1 MSSLKQQLK
10 KIGTLDLRNVSEA
23 SRKSKASFLF
33 SAREAADQD
42 LETIYSIAKNGIM
55 ELVILDEKFAAFEK
69 TLFSEAMKSVDR
81 ILQTKEE
88 NDKLDTSI
96 NAFLSQLSPYF
107 LLKPSGKV
115 LEYLIR
121 RFRIQDFNVESI
133 LKCILPYHET
143 KSFVKMVS
151 ILNIDDKSP
160 WEFLKPVKK
169 SLLPLERSLLVKKMI
184 KNRYVFDFICKTVTQ
199 SLVPFQTLYSF
210 YAALLTDFIKFPPSV
225 TADMTIALA
234 PHLIDGFKAKKLPE
248 LQLASYMI
256 VSQLS
261 SKATFSKEGV
271 EALVDAMLRHYKK
284 SCYTYCLLTVVHVCQ
299 TQESFESISKNALS
313 NMINN
318 SHFEQSILQIAD
330 SQQVNC
336 IKLLESLVLQGYLS
350 SENVSRLCQFIL
362 DGYVALTKG
371 KNSDKKKEFVS
382 QYQSLLAMISQRY
395 VEELDVV
402 LEAHLAASKENPN
415 VSKEL
420 YEFTSSAFKGT
431 LHEVVQEAN
440 TTLYLC
446 LNSPAV
452 NNRLLALKKLV
463 SIIDDKSNPL
473 TQTPEIF
480 ESSLAACLDNFNALF
495 TFAVDEVPQ
504 QLLNYVSAD
513 KIMASLVR
521 LLQRE
526 RGAFNSKDT
535 VSVLKFLLSDF
546 IKKHPGHDSQ
556 VARILSVFIFS
567 ASSNNL
573 TSLLKR
579 IGPVHLKSS
588 PILASMIDHLQAAAK
603 AQDKFQVPTKFIKL
617 QADLIKQDKKPEYT
631 SFWIEMVK
639 SKSRGESILG
649 MLVISVAVSLTTKE
663 KTQYA
668 LGLNALN
675 AVLAAVDSN
684 LDAFYLT
691 EMMGGFLENSSGLPS
706 KDVVKQLRNVEDV
719 PTTTYVQLAQFV
731 LVTLTNSVHRPD
743 GTINWYRSNTTY
755 VELVSKLFKT
765 FVSGSS
771 IAAFEKTIPQLIQTQ
786 LSDDLLRFV
795 TSIWSNSDNAF
806 VVRARALQIT
816 SAYLGHYIES
826 KNTKVDFQHLVPAL
840 LPTLGDVHQSVR
852 VQGLVC
858 LENIR
863 SIYLSQGLP
872 SGHKVYDTTIPTES
886 IQKVKTATSLT
897 ILPDSTFYDN
907 AAASVT
913 PLKSNEAAHLVD
925 FVWYRHDE
933 ISKDRS
939 YITRLFKEYLDLCE
953 QSKEKQHKARKTH
966 TLTFLLNHANNAP
979 TLELKISMLAML
991 DSIDSPLK
999 LQLLAPLLEKTLNE
1013 KRTKKSTAL
1022 VSYLIRTYLPCNAAD
1037 LGSKGDKTLPLFLR
1051 LLANKDALQ
1060 GSDEDGWQVS
1070 TRHFALEQI
1079 TPDFFAQVNA
1089 GTQQAIFTSLIDI
1102 ATNGVQNDVRASKMV
1117 LSKLDIDA
1125 KMFDAMLLSTA
1136 RNLMG
1141 ASATATSA
1149 PAAKRGRTNAS
1160 THAQQQQHNNDVDL
1174 YELVTVL
1181 ELIESKTISQD
1192 NILVKPLFEVLTA
1205 MVNADLR
1212 DAPVSLEYI
1221 NQLLMSALTRIIH
1234 NAEEQGAAVEESA
1247 LRVDIV
1253 VQCIRITGNPQTHNQ
1268 ALLLM
1273 ATIASMFPETVLHNI
1288 MPVFTFMGAN
1298 VLRQD
1303 DNYSFQVIQQT
1314 LEKILPP
1321 LVVSSRKSNNDDE
1334 AALVLEVK
1342 PIIKVFVDAL
1352 FHIPKH
1358 RRLRLFTVLIHT
1370 LGEDEFL
1377 YAIISL
1383 LLEKFTERLAKGA
1396 HSEAES
1402 LTEFSL
1408 IISQQFSPE
1417 TQMKAILALLN
1428 GLVVLPNEKPEDA
1441 SMSEND
1447 DTAHLFNV
1455 SEHSARQLRQYKL
1468 ATLNFVGQL
1477 LSSKGFLN
1485 KIMAQTNDASEAFTL
1500 QMQPFYLQA
1509 VEIILRIVAY
1519 FTEFRDAYSVS
1530 KDAVPGIAKFWRA
1543 ILKVVYDVLD
1553 KVNALLPLD
1562 AFVNVISELI
1572 RHKDSAIRR
1581 KALNIFNDKIVSFDG
1596 HAPEGFE
1603 DVLVQMISNLTQV
1616 IETESVVLSSEEDRA
1631 VNKQSAL
1638 LCIASLAKILG
1649 SLYPGQFAEAIP
1661 VVIGTQSLQS
1671 DNPQLQISS
1680 LVCLSVICQEIATR
1694 AVPHLPKF
1702 MPLVTDLLDSTVNAA
1717 TPNMLLQ
1724 LGVVSA
1730 LETIVTVLPHFVSP
1744 YITKMLKGLL
1754 HPSIY
1759 TYDAGHSQK
1768 ALVEAKSTAV
1778 LSQLAISVAPRLL
1791 LTPVLA
1797 FYETAIQNGIRSAL
1811 ALLSVVSQAV
1821 RNMTRETMTMQYKQL
1836 FKFFLIAF
1844 DVRRSHNSERFNE
1857 AQVNEIEGAII
1868 SAFLDLVMKL
1878 NETLFKPLFL
1888 KVVDWATVELATD
1901 DGAVVSGDGLKRVLF
1916 CYKLSDALLDKL
1928 KSIFTPYFGY
1938 LIDDVI
1944 MRLERYKQE
1953 QQPVDALWNYIM
1965 SALRKSFLYDN
1976 DNLWNATRFEKI
1988 VDPVTDQMLVTS
2000 KGTCSDYLARMST
2013 YLVPCVGQ
2021 MAVTVSNDTLWKPL
2035 NHKVLLKTR
2044 EDDPEIRLAALKC
2057 IEEFYI
2063 RLGEEWLLFLAES
2076 ISFLAELMEDDDAR
2090 VEKLVQ
2096 QVNAQIETH
2105 LGESLD
2111 NQSFSNGKLDEDSAD
2126 LDALQK
2132 QLGRMNGLSDKL
2144 VDILDSFDGRLLK
2157 LEASILPI
2165 HRSTQNLTKLANNI
2179 DATLKETEN
2188 IVDCLNMPSK
2198 EETYILKGPDEN
2210 NVLPYLKAMGRLKDG
2225 VEAIEKSQLRSCDK
2239 TIYQMKQLLKAGML
2253 HLETL
2258 FRKWLSAVSNPVDV
2272 NTMLSSNTEMMT
2284 TASMKQL
2291 SQLSTYIS
2299 SSEKEIGYAVDFT
2312 KPYVEIRSAF
2322 LQRSLHPLS
2331 QSVQLSEKHQGSSYE
2346 RGSSEFLK
2354 YTECYTKMLESEYKF
2369 AQQIMSNEQRRAAA
2383 LKGSIAPATAEY
2395 IAAGKQ
2401 LNAIAKRLSYTET
2414 TFVFDIIEKFDR
2426 ECICYVEEL
2435 SHIVS
2440 LQDIQEMIN
2449 AFKLTVL
2456 RNFYEFMEDVRGR
2469 KEVSQPTNLSSDGT
2483 VHEMTSNTLNYFK
2496 RLYIWRDTVEP
2507 LLVLVGD
2514 GGWNNMPSP
2523 QILNDTSRIQ
2533 QGESAIGAALLQK
2546 FFVDALDQMTVSLQQ
2561 KSRGYKKPTL
2571 ATLFLLNNYNHILRQ
2586 IRSPPLNAIFD
2597 DGSEMKFGKL
2607 VKKQLDAYQESWK
2620 PCVENLM
2627 DVTYVRGGAIKN
2639 AMGNQE
2645 RQLIKERFKNFN
2657 TEFEEIARAQQTY
2670 AIPDTELRNQV
2681 IRDVKNVLVPM
2692 YGRFLDKYQNTDFTK
2707 NPAKYIRYDK
2717 DKVDR
2722 MIGHLFEPTA

>member
-10 KIGTLDLRNVSEA
+10 KIGTLDLRNVSEL

-42 LETIYSIAKNGIM
+42 LETIYSIAYNGIM
-55 ELVILDEKFAAFEK
+55 ELVILDEKFSAFEK
-69 TLFSEAMKSVDR
+69 TLFSEGMKSIDR
-81 ILQTKEE
+81 VLQTKDE
-88 NDKLDTSI
+88 NDKLDASI

-121 RFRIQDFNVESI
+121 RFRIQDFNVEAI

-151 ILNIDDKSP
+151 ILSIGEKSP

-169 SLLPLERSLLVKKMI
+169 SLLPLERSLLVKRMM
-184 KNRYVFDFICKTVTQ
+184 KNRYVFDFICKMVTQ

-210 YAALLTDFIKFPPSV
+210 YAALMTDFVKFAPSV
-225 TADMTIALA
+225 TADMTIALV

-284 SCYTYCLLTVVHVCQ
+284 SCYTYCLLTVVHLCQ
-299 TQESFESISKNALS
+299 TQESFESVSKNALS

-318 SHFEQSILQIAD
+318 SHFEQCILQITDKYATD
-330 SQQVNC
+330 RFFACFLKDISRQVSC
-336 IKLLESLVLQGYLS
+336 INLLENLVLQGYLS
-350 SENVSRLCQFIL
+350 SENVSRLCQLIV
-362 DGYVALTKG
+362 DGYVVLAKG
-371 KNSDKKKEFVS
+371 KDSDKKKEFVS

-402 LEAHLAASKENPN
+402 LEAQLAVSQNNAD

-431 LHEVVQEAN
+431 LHEVVEEAN

-452 NNRLLALKKLV
+452 NNRLLAMKKLI
-463 SIIDDKSNPL
+463 SIVGDKSNPL

-480 ESSLAACLDNFNALF
+480 ESSLAACLDKFNALF
-495 TFAVDEVPQ
+495 TYAVEEVPN
-504 QLLNYVSAD
+504 QLLNYVSAE
-513 KIMASLVR
+513 KILTLLVR
-521 LLQRE
+521 LLEE
-526 RGAFNSKDT
+526 RGAFNSKDA

-546 IKKHPGHDSQ
+546 IKKHPGQDFQ

-573 TSLLKR
+573 TNLLKR
-579 IGPVHLKSS
+579 MGHVHLKSS
-588 PILASMIDHLQAAAK
+588 PVLASMVDHLQAAAK
-603 AQDKFQVPTKFIKL
+603 AEDKFQVPTKFIKL
-617 QADLIKQDKKPEYT
+617 QADQIKQNKKPECAL
-631 SFWIEMVK
+631 FWMEMVK

-649 MLVISVAVSLTTKE
+649 MLVISLAVSLTTKE
-663 KTQYA
+663 KEQYA
-668 LGLNALN
+668 LGLNTLN
-675 AVLAAVDSN
+675 AVLAAVDDK
-684 LDAFYLT
+684 LDVFYST
-691 EMMGGFLENSSGLPS
+691 EMKGGFLEGSSGLPS
-706 KDVVKQLRNVEDV
+706 NDIIKQLRNVEDV

-743 GTINWYRSNTTY
+743 GSIDWYRTNTSNTGY
-755 VELVSKLFKT
+755 IQLVSKLFKT

-771 IAAFEKTIPQLIQTQ
+771 VVAFEKVIPQLIKAQ
-786 LSDDLLRFV
+786 LDNDLLRFI
-795 TSIWSNSDNAF
+795 TSIWSNSDNTF

-826 KNTKVDFQHLVPAL
+826 NNTKVDFQHLVPAL
-840 LPTLGDVHQSVR
+840 FPTLGNLHQSVR

-858 LENIR
+858 LQNIR

-872 SGHKVYDTTIPTES
+872 SGHKVYDTTILTEAVK
-886 IQKVKTATSLT
+886 KVKVATSLT
-897 ILPDSTFYDN
+897 VLPDSSFYDE
-907 AAASVT
+907 AASVT
-913 PLKSNEAAHLVD
+913 PLKSNEAAHFVD
-925 FVWYRHDE
+925 FLWYRHDE

-953 QSKEKQHKARKTH
+953 QSKEKQHKTRKAH
-966 TLTFLLNHANNAP
+966 TLTFLLNHANDAP

-991 DSIDSPLK
+991 DSVDSPLK

-1022 VSYLIRTYLPCNAAD
+1022 VSYLIRAYLPCNAAN
-1037 LGSKGDKTLPLFLR
+1037 LGSKGDKTLQLFLR
-1051 LLANKDALQ
+1051 LLANKDVLQ

-1079 TPDFFAQVNA
+1079 TPEFFAQANTGA
-1089 GTQQAIFTSLIDI
+1089 QQAIFTSLIDI

-1117 LSKLDIDA
+1117 LSKIDIDA
-1125 KMFDAMLLSTA
+1125 KMFDSVLLSTA

-1141 ASATATSA
+1141 APATTNGA
-1149 PAAKRGRTNAS
+1149 PAAKRGRTNVPVQHS
-1160 THAQQQQHNNDVDL
+1160 TDVDL

-1181 ELIESKTISQD
+1181 ELIESKAITKD

-1212 DAPVSLEYI
+1212 DSPVSLEYI

-1234 NAEEQGAAVEESA
+1234 NAEEKGAVVEESA

-1321 LVVSSRKSNNDDE
+1321 LVVSSRRSNNNDE

-1358 RRLRLFTVLIHT
+1358 RRLRLFTVLIYT

-1408 IISQQFSPE
+1408 IISQQFGPE

-1428 GLVVLPNEKPEDA
+1428 GLLVLPNEKPEDV
-1441 SMSEND
+1441 SMNEKD
-1447 DTAHLFNV
+1447 AHLFNV
-1455 SEHSARQLRQYKL
+1455 SEHNAKQLRQYKL
-1468 ATLNFVGQL
+1468 ATLNFAGQL

-1485 KIMAQTNDASEAFTL
+1485 KVMTQSNASEAFT
-1500 QMQPFYLQA
+1500 QRMQPFYLQA
-1509 VEIILRIVAY
+1509 VEIILKIVAY
-1519 FTEFRDAYSVS
+1519 FTKFRDAYSVS

-1562 AFVNVISELI
+1562 AFINVISELI
-1572 RHKDSAIRR
+1572 HHDDTAIRR
-1581 KALNIFNDKIVSFDG
+1581 KALNIFNDKIVSFNG
-1596 HAPEGFE
+1596 HAPEGSE
-1603 DVLVQMISNLTQV
+1603 DTLVKMINKLTQV
-1616 IETESVVLSSEEDRA
+1616 IQTESAVLSSEEDQA
-1631 VNKQSAL
+1631 VNRQSAL

-1661 VVIGTQSLQS
+1661 VIIGAQSLQS
-1671 DNPQLQISS
+1671 SNAQLQISS
-1680 LVCLSVICQEIATR
+1680 LVCLTVICQEIGPR

-1702 MPLVTDLLDSTVNAA
+1702 MPLVTDILDDTVNAE
-1717 TPNMLLQ
+1717 TPNLLLQ

-1730 LETIVTVLPHFVSP
+1730 LDTIVGALPHFVSP

-1754 HPSIY
+1754 NPSIY
-1759 TYDAGHSQK
+1759 TYDAAHSQK

-1778 LSQLAISVAPRLL
+1778 LSQLATSVAPRVLF
-1791 LTPVLA
+1791 TPVFA
-1797 FYETAIQNGIRSAL
+1797 FYEVAVQNGTKSTL
-1811 ALLSVVSQAV
+1811 GLLSVVSQAI
-1821 RNMTRETMTMQYKQL
+1821 RNMTRDTMTTQYKQL

-1844 DVRRSHNSERFNE
+1844 DIRRAHSKSFDES
-1857 AQVNEIEGAII
+1857 QVNEIEGAII
-1868 SAFLDLVMKL
+1868 GAFLDLVMKL

-1888 KVVDWATVELATD
+1888 KVVDWATVELAS
-1901 DGAVVSGDGLKRVLF
+1901 DGAVVSEDGLKRVLF
-1916 CYKLSDALLDKL
+1916 FYKLADALLDKL

-1944 MRLERYKQE
+1944 MRLERYKDE

-1976 DNLWNATRFEKI
+1976 DNLWNATKFEKI

-2000 KGTCSDYLARMST
+2000 KGTCSDYLARMNT

-2076 ISFLAELMEDDDAR
+2076 ISFLAELMEDDDIR

-2111 NQSFSNGKLDEDSAD
+2111 
-2126 LDALQK
+2126 
-2132 QLGRMNGLSDKL
+2132 
-2144 VDILDSFDGRLLK
+2144 
-2157 LEASILPI
+2157 
-2165 HRSTQNLTKLANNI
+2165 
-2179 DATLKETEN
+2179 
-2188 IVDCLNMPSK
+2188 
-2198 EETYILKGPDEN
+2198 
-2210 NVLPYLKAMGRLKDG
+2210 
-2225 VEAIEKSQLRSCDK
+2225 
-2239 TIYQMKQLLKAGML
+2239 
-2253 HLETL
+2253 
-2258 FRKWLSAVSNPVDV
+2258 
-2272 NTMLSSNTEMMT
+2272 
-2284 TASMKQL
+2284 
-2291 SQLSTYIS
+2291 
-2299 SSEKEIGYAVDFT
+2299 
-2312 KPYVEIRSAF
+2312 
-2322 LQRSLHPLS
+2322 
-2331 QSVQLSEKHQGSSYE
+2331 
-2346 RGSSEFLK
+2346 
-2354 YTECYTKMLESEYKF
+2354 
-2369 AQQIMSNEQRRAAA
+2369 
-2383 LKGSIAPATAEY
+2383 
-2395 IAAGKQ
+2395 
-2401 LNAIAKRLSYTET
+2401 
-2414 TFVFDIIEKFDR
+2414 
-2426 ECICYVEEL
+2426 
-2435 SHIVS
+2435 
-2440 LQDIQEMIN
+2440 
-2449 AFKLTVL
+2449 
-2456 RNFYEFMEDVRGR
+2456 
-2469 KEVSQPTNLSSDGT
+2469 
-2483 VHEMTSNTLNYFK
+2483 
-2496 RLYIWRDTVEP
+2496 
-2507 LLVLVGD
+2507 
-2514 GGWNNMPSP
+2514 
-2523 QILNDTSRIQ
+2523 
-2533 QGESAIGAALLQK
+2533 K
-2546 FFVDALDQMTVSLQQ
+2546 FF
-2561 KSRGYKKPTL
+2561 
-2571 ATLFLLNNYNHILRQ
+2571 N
-2586 IRSPPLNAIFD
+2586 
-2597 DGSEMKFGKL
+2597 
-2607 VKKQLDAYQESWK
+2607 
-2620 PCVENLM
+2620 
-2627 DVTYVRGGAIKN
+2627 
-2639 AMGNQE
+2639 
-2645 RQLIKERFKNFN
+2645 
-2657 TEFEEIARAQQTY
+2657 
-2670 AIPDTELRNQV
+2670 
-2681 IRDVKNVLVPM
+2681 
-2692 YGRFLDKYQNTDFTK
+2692 
-2707 NPAKYIRYDK
+2707 
-2717 DKVDR
+2717 
-2722 MIGHLFEPTA
+2722 